1 MHFAYNIAQKVIYI
15 LILTVFF
22 HLLFY
27 SLKKIKT
34 VFIMRYY
41 SFMDNAVADV
51 KKILDKNPV
60 KQISSSVENLLKTGR
75 LITQTGLDL
84 QQVLTYW

>member
-1 MHFAYNIAQKVIYI
+1 M
-15 LILTVFF
+15 
-22 HLLFY
+22 LLFFQDLTFP
-27 SLKKIKT
+27 S
-34 VFIMRYY
+34 

-84 QQVLTYW
+84 QQVLTCDHFCLNIHKLYCFFFILCS